1 MSAVPEDLPS
11 APDVHAA
18 AAAPPARQRRVV
30 AVAVDATE
38 LLRPASDLLRRA
50 TDAAYIDVLLAAELA
65 AVAPAPLGLLDGSAP
80 ADPFDDGPAD
90 EDDDE
95 RDDAV
100 AAVFARLD
108 VPELHVHRLG
118 LRAAT
123 GPAAEDD
130 LVAALSELVGFDPD
144 PGVYLLGPSGAAPA
158 RLGVQ
163 RAVQRVARVY
173 GIPVLRY
180 RCHELTVVDPRA

>member
-1 MSAVPEDLPS
+1 MSAVPEGFAP
-11 APDVHAA
+11 APDVHAVA
-18 AAAPPARQRRVV
+18 AVPPARQRRVV
-30 AVAVDATE
+30 AVSVDATE

-50 TDAAYIDVLLAAELA
+50 ADARYVDVLLAAELA
-65 AVAPAPLGLLDGSAP
+65 PVASSPLGLLGGSA
-80 ADPFDDGPAD
+80 AVDPFDDGPDEGAD
-90 EDDDE
+90 DV
-95 RDDAV
+95 V
-100 AAVFARLD
+100 AAVRGRLD

-118 LRAAT
+118 LPGTT

-173 GIPVLRY
+173 GLPVLHY
-180 RCHELTVVDPRA
+180 RCHELTVVDPVA

>member
-1 MSAVPEDLPS
+1 MSAVPEDLFS
-11 APDVHAA
+11 APDVRAPAA
-18 AAAPPARQRRVV
+18 VPPAQQRRVV

-50 TDAAYIDVLLAAELA
+50 ADAHYVDVLLASELA

-80 ADPFDDGPAD
+80 VDPFDDGS
-90 EDDDE
+90 DDE
-95 RDDAV
+95 PDDAV
-100 AAVFARLD
+100 AAVVAGLG

-118 LRAAT
+118 LQGTT

-144 PGVYLLGPSGAAPA
+144 AGVYLLGPAGAAPA

-173 GIPVLRY
+173 GLPVLHY
-180 RCHELTVVDPRA
+180 RCHELSIVDPIA

>member
-1 MSAVPEDLPS
+1 MSAVPEGFAP
-11 APDVHAA
+11 APDVHAVA
-18 AAAPPARQRRVV
+18 AVPPARQRRVV
-30 AVAVDATE
+30 AVSVDATE

-50 TDAAYIDVLLAAELA
+50 ADAHYVDVLLAAELA
-65 AVAPAPLGLLDGSAP
+65 PVASSPLGLLGGSA
-80 ADPFDDGPAD
+80 AVDPFDDGPDEGAD
-90 EDDDE
+90 DV
-95 RDDAV
+95 V
-100 AAVFARLD
+100 AAVRGRLD

-118 LRAAT
+118 LSGTT

-173 GIPVLRY
+173 GLPVLHY
-180 RCHELTVVDPRA
+180 RCHELTVVDPLA